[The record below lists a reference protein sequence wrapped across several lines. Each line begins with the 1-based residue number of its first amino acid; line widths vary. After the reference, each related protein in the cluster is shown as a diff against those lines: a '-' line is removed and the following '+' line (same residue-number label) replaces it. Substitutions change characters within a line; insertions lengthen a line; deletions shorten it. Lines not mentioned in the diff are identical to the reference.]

1 MAATGCYNG
10 DMKGGEM
17 QEFKITRVAVLKDGT
32 KRREVV
38 AEGVGFKAYN
48 KAVGA
53 LGMAYYFP
61 LPSTGE
67 KSVEYVTTGL

>member
-1 MAATGCYNG
+1 
-10 DMKGGEM
+10 M
-17 QEFKITRVAVLKDGT
+17 QEFTITRVAVMQNGS
-32 KRREVV
+32 KRRTVV
-38 AEGVGFKAYN
+38 AKGVGFKAYN

-53 LGMAYYFP
+53 IGMAYYFP